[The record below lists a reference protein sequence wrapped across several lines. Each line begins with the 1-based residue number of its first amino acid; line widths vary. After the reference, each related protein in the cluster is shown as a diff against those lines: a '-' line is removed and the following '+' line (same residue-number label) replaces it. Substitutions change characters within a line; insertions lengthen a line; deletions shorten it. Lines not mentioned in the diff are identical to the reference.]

1 MIRALLLTAALG
13 LAACASDVPDA
24 PATDDPVADAQAPV
38 APAPDA
44 SVPVASAPAAARDT
58 LVVYKS
64 ATCGCCRS
72 WGEHMTGEGFAVVE
86 QDVTDLSAIKDRLG
100 VPSAAGSCHTGT
112 VGGYVVEGH
121 VPASVVRQLLRDR
134 PDARGLAV
142 PGMPLGSPGMEQGD
156 LREPYDV
163 LLIANDGT
171 TSVYASIPG
180 NVGL

>member
-1 MIRALLLTAALG
+1 MIRALLLATPLA

-24 PATDDPVADAQAPV
+24 PVGDAPVAD
-38 APAPDA
+38 
-44 SVPVASAPAAARDT
+44 VPTTEESAPIAARDT

-72 WGEHMTGEGFAVVE
+72 WGTHMDGEGFAVVE
-86 QDVTDLSAIKDRLG
+86 QDVTDLPAIKDSLG

-121 VPASVVRQLLRDR
+121 VPASVVRRLLRDR

-142 PGMPLGSPGMEQGD
+142 PGMPLGSPGMEQGEM
-156 LREPYDV
+156 REPYDV